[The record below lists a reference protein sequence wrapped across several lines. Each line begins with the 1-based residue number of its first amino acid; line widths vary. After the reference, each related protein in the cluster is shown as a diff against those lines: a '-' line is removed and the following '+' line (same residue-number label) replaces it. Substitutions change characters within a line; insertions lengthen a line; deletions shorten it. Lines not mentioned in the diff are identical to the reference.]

1 MKTLLIFI
9 MSTMSSM
16 LVAQTN
22 IIAAKSCSIKTTPG
36 ESVPDNFG
44 LPGDWD
50 AIDTVKYIE
59 EGCIVEVGRYGRID
73 TLRHADY
80 TQEPHPS
87 FFNQYESTTVFIGF
101 NDKKRASRHVE
112 SHFDGLHR
120 NSLTTFGIIFL
131 ILFGCSLLYNLRNYN

>member
-1 MKTLLIFI
+1 MKTLLTFI
-9 MSTMSSM
+9 VSCMSCM
-16 LVAQTN
+16 LLAQTN
-22 IIAAKSCSIKTTPG
+22 IIAAKSCSMKNIQG

-80 TQEPHPS
+80 TQEPHHS
-87 FFNQYESTTVFIGF
+87 FFNRYEPTTVFIGF
-101 NDKKRASRHVE
+101 KGKKRASKQVE

-131 ILFGCSLLYNLRNYN
+131 ILFGCSLLYKRRHYN